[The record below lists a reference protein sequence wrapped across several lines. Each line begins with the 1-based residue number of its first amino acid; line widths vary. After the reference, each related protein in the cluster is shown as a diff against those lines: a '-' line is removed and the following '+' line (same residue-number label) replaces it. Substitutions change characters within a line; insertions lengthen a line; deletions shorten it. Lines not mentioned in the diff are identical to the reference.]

1 MGNAYQY
8 RLSVS
13 ADKKA
18 HIAQN
23 VNCSPKCE
31 SNSEKKVQNNAFWMI
46 LASKAMFN
54 DQQSTVQMWKSI
66 KKSFRFSNF

>member
-1 MGNAYQY
+1 MGVGHLLLELGFNP
-8 RLSVS
+8 
-13 ADKKA
+13 
-18 HIAQN
+18 QN

-31 SNSEKKVQNNAFWMI
+31 SNSEKNVQNNAFWMI
-46 LASKAMFN
+46 LASKAMFY

>member
-1 MGNAYQY
+1 MTFEYAPNT
-8 RLSVS
+8 
-13 ADKKA
+13 
-18 HIAQN
+18 QN

-46 LASKAMFN
+46 LASKAMFY